1 MSTPVHIN
9 FKKLRIAEDKLNYT
23 KRQIEKFQ
31 ATYDKESARL
41 DKLKVLVDKMDYS
54 RKKLSVER
62 RSLKESISRLV
73 KDTKDHDKKRLNSY
87 KKLRKVQE
95 DLKAKEALLT
105 TYDIEIA
112 KKKEESKDLTLDI
125 SDLRKDL
132 KKRRVSVESELSE
145 AKTRLGD
152 VFAMIQQKQT
162 TISILDTNIKELL
175 SRNEELHARNDVLQK
190 SLEQIDSTLKAKVN
204 LCENEIAKQ
213 NDASKLR
220 LKNDKEKLSKI
231 YRDIEKRQKHIFN
244 LKDEEKLLTIRLEK
258 LKENIAA

>member
-1 MSTPVHIN
+1 MNPLQYS
-9 FKKLRIAEDKLNYT
+9 KKQLRITQDKLNYT

-73 KDTKDHDKKRLNSY
+73 KDMKDHDKKRLNSY

-95 DLKAKEALLT
+95 DLKAKESLLT

-132 KKRRVSVESELSE
+132 KKRRVSIESELSE

-152 VFAMIQQKQT
+152 VFAMIQQKET
-162 TISILDTNIKELL
+162 TISILDTNIKEHL

-190 SLEQIDSTLKAKVN
+190 RK
-204 LCENEIAKQ
+204 
-213 NDASKLR
+213 
-220 LKNDKEKLSKI
+220 
-231 YRDIEKRQKHIFN
+231 
-244 LKDEEKLLTIRLEK
+244 
-258 LKENIAA
+258 